1 MDDQET
7 DHVTQRKTTRITHK
21 ELMATV
27 CVAKDV
33 VTPKRHEDSQRT
45 DGQQGVHIL
54 HADKEDHAQ
63 DRQGDTAQ
71 TGGQAIDTVYQVNG
85 VRDIHYDKDRDG
97 DSHPSGNRVYTEQ
110 ASQGTE
116 PITGQ
121 YQ

>member
-45 DGQQGVHIL
+45 DGQQGVNIL

-63 DRQGDTAQ
+63 DRQGDAAKA
-71 TGGQAIDTVYQVNG
+71 G
-85 VRDIHYDKDRDG
+85 R
-97 DSHPSGNRVYTEQ
+97 
-110 ASQGTE
+110 
-116 PITGQ
+116 
-121 YQ
+121 